1 MLGKFDR
8 QQIQSPIFVRLIEAA
23 EFAGKHTLKT
33 QRRPAAPVVGPIL
46 GLGIDSSHPVEP
58 VDRHDEAMVVRL
70 PQDFA
75 NTNPGVLH
83 MSGHNLDVIFVEG
96 DEF

>member
-1 MLGKFDR
+1 
-8 QQIQSPIFVRLIEAA
+8 
-23 EFAGKHTLKT
+23 
-33 QRRPAAPVVGPIL
+33 
-46 GLGIDSSHPVEP
+46 
-58 VDRHDEAMVVRL
+58 MVVRL